1 MKRPWSG
8 QVDPPEVDDIP
19 EYDPTNPLCP
29 GNTRS
34 NGEKNPNYETTF
46 VFPNDFAALLKE
58 TPQPE
63 VDPCDLFRLEAVTG
77 ECKACFALLCSIFE
91 NLKDFWETFQ
101 RLFVSTPKRIKLLPE
116 WMSMSSFQLR
126 LTLFYSYKGFC

>member
-8 QVDPPEVDDIP
+8 QVDPPELDNVP

-34 NGEKNPNYETTF
+34 NGEINPQYESTF

-58 TPQPE
+58 SPE
-63 VDPCDLFRLEAVTG
+63 LGVL
-77 ECKACFALLCSIFE
+77 IFYFI
-91 NLKDFWETFQ
+91 NH
-101 RLFVSTPKRIKLLPE
+101 
-116 WMSMSSFQLR
+116 LR
-126 LTLFYSYKGFC
+126 RKE